1 LENTSKK
8 HRDEYVVEY
17 TVDEKDYQYAVE
29 MGAE

>member
-1 LENTSKK
+1 MENTSKK

-17 TVDEKDYQYAVE
+17 TVDEEDYQFAVE